1 MKNIILTSICLFIG
15 AFVFTQ
21 TSINTSVG
29 GASNPSGSIIYSIG
43 QVTYQSTSNTS
54 GSVSQGVQYAFE
66 ISTLSLEENT
76 LYLSLIAYPKPKQEL
91 LNLSVGNY
99 SQEKLVYKL
108 VDL

>member
-1 MKNIILTSICLFIG
+1 
-15 AFVFTQ
+15 
-21 TSINTSVG
+21 
-29 GASNPSGSIIYSIG
+29 
-43 QVTYQSTSNTS
+43 
-54 GSVSQGVQYAFE
+54 VQYAFE